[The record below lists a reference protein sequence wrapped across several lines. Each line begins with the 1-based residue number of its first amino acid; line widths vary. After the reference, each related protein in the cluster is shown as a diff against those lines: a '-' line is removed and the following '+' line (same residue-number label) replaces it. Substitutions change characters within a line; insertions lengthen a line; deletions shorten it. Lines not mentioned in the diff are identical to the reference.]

1 MCREI
6 VEACGGSCFEK
17 CSFVYNLVTLVLYG
31 RESSGPDRSVREL
44 YDDVSNLL
52 NHSRDFS
59 CGAVDH
65 AELRLFDFPRFRVK
79 ATWFW
84 IASTDGSID

>member
-1 MCREI
+1 MFREMQFCLQSGNI
-6 VEACGGSCFEK
+6 GVVWA
-17 CSFVYNLVTLVLYG
+17 
-31 RESSGPDRSVREL
+31 REQPDRSVREL
-44 YDDVSNLL
+44 YDNVSNLL

-79 ATWFW
+79 ATWFL
-84 IASTDGSID
+84 DRFY